1 LPPLALPGPN
11 RLASLPTVDHPGT
24 EQPAAP
30 RSAPGGHSGRSRQSA
45 AQPDCR
51 RAGRIDPSRA
61 PRADARRNAELLLAA
76 ADAEFRARGVDAPLE
91 HIARRAG
98 VAIGTLYSHFPNRRA
113 LLGAL
118 LRDRNEE
125 LFTRGAELLAAPAL
139 PGTPRDAGEALTAW
153 MRMVVEHAA
162 AYQGLASVLVDG
174 VGDEASELHASCVR
188 MDAIGERLVEQAR
201 AAGRI
206 RADVAGRDVFALM
219 NAAAWLR
226 EHGSPEQADRL
237 LDFTTAGMG
246 LPPAEAGL

>member
-1 LPPLALPGPN
+1 MTAGPP
-11 RLASLPTVDHPGT
+11 V
-24 EQPAAP
+24 
-30 RSAPGGHSGRSRQSA
+30 
-45 AQPDCR
+45 R
-51 RAGRIDPSRA
+51 RRA

-76 ADAEFRARGVDAPLE
+76 ADAEFRERGVDAPLE
-91 HIARRAG
+91 HVARRAG

-125 LFTRGAELLAAPAL
+125 LFARGADLLADPRAASSTLPAA
-139 PGTPRDAGEALTAW
+139 TRDAGEALTAW
-153 MRMVVEHAA
+153 IRMVVDHAA

-237 LDFTTAGMG
+237 LDFTAAGMG
-246 LPPAEAGL
+246 LTPAEARS